1 MLIALT
7 PPTAASIMA
16 ARNSL
21 LREMKHLAHHDHLTG
36 ALNRAGFWSAA
47 NELLQHLTVQR
58 YPCGDLHA
66 GHRSFQT
73 HQ

>member
-1 MLIALT
+1 
-7 PPTAASIMA
+7 MA

-58 YPCGDLHA
+58 YPVAICMLDIDHFKRINDRH
-66 GHRSFQT
+66 GHEEGTTS
-73 HQ
+73 